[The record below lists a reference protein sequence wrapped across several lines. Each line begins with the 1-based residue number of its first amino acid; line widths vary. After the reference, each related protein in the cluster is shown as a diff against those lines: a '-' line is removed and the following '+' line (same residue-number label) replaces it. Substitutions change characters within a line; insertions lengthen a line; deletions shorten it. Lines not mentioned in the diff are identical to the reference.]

1 MKNVINI
8 ESAKDMHSIEGTPV
22 LLYNT
27 SNLASQLGNRNVKSV
42 PKLLLIVL
50 PEYRN
55 MSSFGED
62 F

>member
-22 LLYNT
+22 LLYST

-42 PKLLLIVL
+42 PKILHIVL